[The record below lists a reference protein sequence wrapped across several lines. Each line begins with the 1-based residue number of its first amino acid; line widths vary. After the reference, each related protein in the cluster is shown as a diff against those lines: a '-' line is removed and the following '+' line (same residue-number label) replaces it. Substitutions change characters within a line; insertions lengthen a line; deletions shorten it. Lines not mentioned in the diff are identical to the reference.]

1 MWRRPM
7 NRDFFKKLHTITL
20 VGAAGT
26 ALIASFP
33 VPAISYNSHVTDSV
47 TDNGNGTWTYDF
59 TVFNDEPNFYGYGF
73 DTEAV
78 APRETAT
85 VQAAMDTTGE
95 IHVIVDWELP
105 YFDDMGITNIQSP
118 ENWFYSI
125 ETIGVPN
132 ATTGWQ
138 GTAAWQ
144 QDGDPWKDHFDQ
156 VYGGAD
162 NNPFNNNTK
171 VLHWYTTSN
180 EIWPQMS
187 LSGFSFTAVFDEGN
201 APYQTS
207 WNAKEIF
214 TGDPNFPNAGLPNS
228 PSINPVPLPGTLT
241 LLFAGAGGL
250 AILRKKKKDR

>member
-1 MWRRPM
+1 M

-47 TDNGNGTWTYDF
+47 IDNGNGTWTYDF
-59 TVFNDEPNFYGYGF
+59 TVYNDEPNSYGYGF

-78 APRETAT
+78 APRKTAT
-85 VQAAMDTTGE
+85 VKAATTGE

-118 ENWFYSI
+118 YGWNFSL
-125 ETIGVPN
+125 ETVGTPN
-132 ATTGWQ
+132 ASTGWGGVAQ
-138 GTAAWQ
+138 WQ
-144 QDGDPWKDHFDQ
+144 QEGDDWKNHFDQ

-187 LSGFSFTAVFDEGN
+187 LSGFSFTAVFDKGN

-214 TGDPNFPNAGLPNS
+214 TGDPSFPNAGLPNS